1 MSDKLTTPQ
10 SEEDSHW
17 WFASRTRALLG
28 LLDRELVEN
37 NLRVLD
43 VGCGAGNMILH
54 LSRYGSVMG
63 IDNNPVPLEIA
74 HQRGYDARLAQAED
88 MPFEDESFDLVT
100 TLDVLEH
107 CNDDLRILQECHR
120 VCANGGLVAITV
132 PAFDWLWSHNDVIN
146 DHKRRYSRSEL
157 RAKLTQAGFD
167 IRRMTY
173 NNCFIFPVAAPL
185 ILARRGAQR
194 EPRLATPSTDEGA
207 YQVEMEPTSPP
218 VNAILTGVGRLEA
231 SVLRATDLPF
241 GTSIICIASKGTQA
255 TDSEARPPRR
265 PSGGQAEVR
274 RFSERG

>member
-1 MSDKLTTPQ
+1 MSDELNALQ
-10 SEEDSHW
+10 SAEDSHW

-28 LLDRELVEN
+28 LLDRELGEN

-54 LSRYGSVMG
+54 LSRYGSVVG

-74 HQRGYDARLAQAED
+74 HQRGYDARLAHAED

-100 TLDVLEH
+100 TLDVIEH
-107 CNDDLRILQECHR
+107 CDDDLRILRECHR

-132 PAFDWLWSHNDVIN
+132 PAFQWLWSHNDVIN
-146 DHKRRYSRSEL
+146 DHKRRYSRPEL
-157 RAKLTQAGFD
+157 RAKLTQAGFHV
-167 IRRMTY
+167 RRVTY

-185 ILARRGAQR
+185 IMARRRVER
-194 EPRLATPSTDEGA
+194 EPELATPSTKQGA

-218 VNAILTGVGRLEA
+218 INAILGGIGRLEA
-231 SVLRATDLPF
+231 AVLGATDLPF

-255 TDSEARPPRR
+255 TDREAQPARRAHGPQPEHTR
-265 PSGGQAEVR
+265 PSEGE
-274 RFSERG
+274 